1 MRRLAVGAVA
11 LLALVSVSV
20 LGCSGGDSDDTAP
33 AATLTATQAV
43 TTSTQPPATP
53 SATPAAP
60 APAPAT
66 ATPTPTPAR
75 APGTTGTVVVE
86 GNPFSLED
94 FESALPSPGLVFS
107 DEFEPVC
114 PGASG
119 EPIVFTGS
127 GAGMDAKHA
136 VWVLWIYADR
146 DAFEADWAVGED
158 FRVRP
163 LLDGC
168 EPPNGF
174 VYWHENL
181 ILWFAGFY
189 GSEVAPGSLPA
200 TAEEVRSHPVVQAFL
215 ELTWQ

>member
-20 LGCSGGDSDDTAP
+20 LGCSGDSDDTAP
-33 AATLTATQAV
+33 ATTPTATA
-43 TTSTQPPATP
+43 TTRAITTPTQPPATP
-53 SATPAAP
+53 SATPAP
-60 APAPAT
+60 PAT
-66 ATPTPTPAR
+66 ATPTPTPAL
-75 APGTTGTVVVE
+75 AQGTAGSVVVD
-86 GNPFSLED
+86 GDPFSLED
-94 FESALPSPGLVFS
+94 FESALPPPGLVFS

-119 EPIVFTGS
+119 EPIVFTGP
-127 GAGMDAKHA
+127 GAGLDAKHA

-163 LLDGC
+163 LLEGC

-181 ILWFAGFY
+181 VLWFAGFY

-215 ELTWQ
+215 EMTWQ

>member
-1 MRRLAVGAVA
+1 MRQPAVGAVA
-11 LLALVSVSV
+11 FLALVSASL
-20 LGCSGGDSDDTAP
+20 LGCFGGDSGETPP
-33 AATLTATQAV
+33 ATTPTATQAV
-43 TTSTQPPATP
+43 TTSTRTVTTP

-60 APAPAT
+60 ATAT
-66 ATPTPTPAR
+66 ATPTPAR
-75 APGTTGTVVVE
+75 APGTASAAVADGD
-86 GNPFSLED
+86 PFSIED
-94 FESALPSPGLVFS
+94 FESALPAPGLMLS

-119 EPIVFTGS
+119 EPIVFTVPGV
-127 GAGMDAKHA
+127 GLDEQHA

-146 DAFEADWAVGED
+146 DAFDGDWAVGED

-181 ILWFAGFY
+181 ILWFAGLY

-200 TAEEVRSHPVVQAFL
+200 TAEDVRSHPVVRTFL

>member
-1 MRRLAVGAVA
+1 MVVD
-11 LLALVSVSV
+11 
-20 LGCSGGDSDDTAP
+20 GD
-33 AATLTATQAV
+33 
-43 TTSTQPPATP
+43 
-53 SATPAAP
+53 
-60 APAPAT
+60 
-66 ATPTPTPAR
+66 
-75 APGTTGTVVVE
+75 
-86 GNPFSLED
+86 PFSLDD
-94 FESALPSPGLVFS
+94 FESALPAPGLAFS

-114 PGASG
+114 PGASA
-119 EPIVFTGS
+119 EPIVFTGP
-127 GAGMDAKHA
+127 GVGLDEQHA

-146 DAFEADWAVGED
+146 DAFKADWTVGED

-189 GSEVAPGSLPA
+189 GADVAPGSLPA